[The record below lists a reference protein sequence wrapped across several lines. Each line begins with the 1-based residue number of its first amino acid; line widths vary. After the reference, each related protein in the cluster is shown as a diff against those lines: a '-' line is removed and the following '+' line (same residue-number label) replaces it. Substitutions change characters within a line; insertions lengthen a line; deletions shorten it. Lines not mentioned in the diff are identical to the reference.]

1 MRPKEKVKL
10 QVDVLFDVFD
20 LDNYFLFMVILRTE
34 WVLLYSIFRLFF
46 FINKIWL
53 FKNFGPLCRRLI
65 SSDSASAHFIHIF

>member
-34 WVLLYSIFRLFF
+34 WVRFILFYF
-46 FINKIWL
+46 
-53 FKNFGPLCRRLI
+53 
-65 SSDSASAHFIHIF
+65 